1 MNDRVAVVGGGDDG
15 LLVEKGG
22 SWVMVGT
29 RLKGGQKGS
38 GVMAGDKLEG
48 WLKKENTNK
57 IESGESLFK
66 ADYKYRANI
75 KEQLP
80 VIIN

>member
-1 MNDRVAVVGGGDDG
+1 
-15 LLVEKGG
+15 
-22 SWVMVGT
+22 
-29 RLKGGQKGS
+29 
-38 GVMAGDKLEG
+38 MAGDTLEG

-57 IESGESLFK
+57 IEQGESLFK
-66 ADYKYRANI
+66 ADYKYSANI